1 MSRHVIGISVG
12 SQNTVV
18 GVLKGS
24 VVDIILSETSS
35 RCVPTLTAFNDRE
48 RSFGDA
54 AFSTIKSNYLRTIS
68 YPNRYLGLK
77 SDSPF
82 LEEEKKYETALS
94 SVDQNG
100 KVIFEVNYKG
110 EKEIVYPENAM
121 GIYFNKLKQNWMK
134 AGYETKDVVVSVP
147 DYYTVAERK
156 AMIDAINIADLN
168 CTALINESSSV
179 ALAYGWFKRT
189 TFEEKPRIVAFVD
202 MGQSKTTISYVSFT
216 KTTQKVV
223 SVTTERN
230 CGAREFDMNLAKFFS
245 DVFKK
250 KHGLEPIKSVK
261 IKLRM
266 MDAISKTRKILTV
279 NKEAALSVESL
290 MDDEDLHHI
299 LTREEFEKIIS
310 PTVENFKNV
319 IKNSLVNLEKDAKLT
334 LQDLHSIEMVGDA
347 VRTPCIQEAIR
358 ETFGMDLGK
367 SLMPDECMARG
378 STLFAAMNSPYFT
391 FKDFNIE
398 HFNYYSIFIEYP
410 FLSKFI
416 SFSFSYFNFSFAF
429 FFFLFIL
436 IIFNF

>member
-1 MSRHVIGISVG
+1 MNKRHVIGISVG

-68 YPNRYLGLK
+68 YPNRYLGLRA
-77 SDSPF
+77 DSPN
-82 LEEEKKYETALS
+82 LEEEKKFATALP
-94 SVDQNG
+94 SVDQSG
-100 KVIFEVNYKG
+100 KVMFEIDYKG
-110 EKEIVYPENAM
+110 EKEIVYPETAM
-121 GIYFNKLKQNWMK
+121 GIYFNKLKQNWIK
-134 AGYETKDVVVSVP
+134 AGYDTRDVVVSVP

-189 TFEEKPRIVAFVD
+189 QFEADKPRIVGFID

-216 KTTQKVV
+216 KTTQKVI
-223 SVTTERN
+223 SVTSERN
-230 CGAREFDMNLAKFFS
+230 CGAREFDLDLAKYFS
-245 DVFKK
+245 DVFNK

-261 IKLRM
+261 IRLRM

-279 NKEAALSVESL
+279 NKEATISIESL
-290 MDDEDLHHI
+290 MDDEDLLHS
-299 LTREEFEKIIS
+299 LSREEFEKIVS
-310 PTVENFKNV
+310 PTIENFKNV
-319 IKNSLVNLEKDAKLT
+319 IKNSLINLEKDAKMSLK
-334 LQDLHSIEMVGDA
+334 DLHSIEMVGDA
-347 VRTPCIQEAIR
+347 VRTPCIQNAIK
-358 ETFGMDLGK
+358 ETFGMELGK

-378 STLFAAMNSPYFT
+378 STLFAAMNSPYFS

-398 HFNYYSIFIEYP
+398 HFNYYSVFIEYP
-410 FLSKFI
+410 FLS
-416 SFSFSYFNFSFAF
+416 NFFKDDY
-429 FFFLFIL
+429 
-436 IIFNF
+436 

>member
-77 SDSPF
+77 GDSPS
-82 LEEEKKYETALS
+82 LEEEKKFATALP
-94 SVDQNG
+94 SVDSNG
-100 KVIFEVNYKG
+100 KVNFEINYKG
-110 EKEIVYPENAM
+110 EKEIVYPETAM
-121 GIYFNKLKQNWMK
+121 GIYFNKLKQNWIK
-134 AGYETKDVVVSVP
+134 AGYDTRDIVVSVP

-189 TFEEKPRIVAFVD
+189 QFEADKARIVGFVD

-216 KTTQKVV
+216 KTTQKVI

-230 CGAREFDMNLAKFFS
+230 CGAREFDLNLAKYFS
-245 DVFKK
+245 DVFQKK
-250 KHGLEPIKSVK
+250 YGLEPIKSVK
-261 IKLRM
+261 IRLRM

-279 NKEAALSVESL
+279 NKEATISIESL
-290 MDDEDLHHI
+290 MDDEDLYHS
-299 LTREEFEKIIS
+299 LTRDEFEKIIA
-310 PTVENFKNV
+310 PTIENFKNV
-319 IKNSLVNLEKDAKLT
+319 VKNSLINLEKDAKMSVK
-334 LQDLHSIEMVGDA
+334 DLHSIEMVGDA
-347 VRTPCIQEAIR
+347 VRTPCIQSAIKD
-358 ETFGMDLGK
+358 TFGMDLGK

-398 HFNYYSIFIEYP
+398 HFNYYSVFIEYP
-410 FLSKFI
+410 FLSKF
-416 SFSFSYFNFSFAF
+416 SFFYL
-429 FFFLFIL
+429 FFLFL
-436 IIFNF
+436 LFLLFFSFNF